1 MKKYILLLLLTL
13 FIGNATAAV
22 KTAPKKELPKK
33 EMCLQLYSIR
43 DLIGDAQLYAKN
55 HVKVFKQ
62 LAAMGFT
69 GVEAANYDNGK
80 FYGVTPE
87 QFKTDVEAAG
97 LKVVSSHATRGLSDE
112 EVKNHDFTEAMKW
125 WDQCIAAHKAAGMK
139 YIVTP
144 YCGVPKN
151 LTGGQVWCDYHNAI
165 GQKCRENGIKYGYH
179 SHSHEYQKVDGQVWY
194 DYMLNHIAPE
204 NMFFEMDVYW
214 AVMAQISPVSYFK
227 KYPGRFRMLHI
238 KDKYELG
245 ESGMVG
251 FDAIF
256 RHASEAGLENFVVEL
271 EGTDGTIDI
280 MEAVKRSANYI
291 RSSNFVKASYSKK

>member
-1 MKKYILLLLLTL
+1 MKKYILLLVLTL
-13 FIGNATAAV
+13 FLGNASAAV
-22 KTAPKKELPKK
+22 KSAAKKELPKK

-43 DLIGDAQLYAKN
+43 DLIGDAQTYAKN
-55 HVKVFKQ
+55 HVTVFKQ
-62 LAAMGFT
+62 LAKMGYT

-80 FYGVTPE
+80 FYGVSPE
-87 QFKTDVEAAG
+87 QFKADVEAAG

-112 EVKNHDFTEAMKW
+112 EIKNHDFTEAMKW

-144 YCGVPKN
+144 YGGVPKD
-151 LTGGQVWCDYHNAI
+151 LKDGQVWCDYHNAI
-165 GQKCRENGIKYGYH
+165 GQKCRESGIKYGYH

-204 NMFFEMDVYW
+204 NMFFQMDVYW
-214 AVMAQISPVSYFK
+214 AVMAQVSPVSYFK
-227 KYPGRFRMLHI
+227 KYPGRFKLLHI

-256 RHASEAGLENFVVEL
+256 RHAADAGLENFVVEL

-280 MEAVKRSANYI
+280 MEGVRRSANYI